1 MRDERPLVEALVTA
15 FLVFEGAS
23 DDEIDPR
30 IAVRAMEN
38 MSADLL
44 NLDTADQVHIRA
56 VMAGISTQAEEESYR
71 RFVEELP
78 DMIGLAQ

>member
-1 MRDERPLVEALVTA
+1 MEALITA
-15 FLVFEGAS
+15 FLAFEGAG

-30 IAVRAMEN
+30 IAVRTMEN

-44 NLDTADQVHIRA
+44 NLDMADQVHIRA
-56 VMAGISTQAEEESYR
+56 VMTAISVEAEDGSYS
-71 RFVEELP
+71 RFVQELP

>member
-1 MRDERPLVEALVTA
+1 
-15 FLVFEGAS
+15 
-23 DDEIDPR
+23 
-30 IAVRAMEN
+30 MEN

-56 VMAGISTQAEEESYR
+56 VMAGISAEAEEESYR